1 MSAYDCDC
9 YQVKVHATMTNEL
22 KCLYEKL
29 GTGMF
34 EIIVLS
40 EHNIS
45 SPPAEPQILE
55 VEFDKCDSSKVTFT
69 VYVELPRVMLNGID
83 FDPVDGQN
91 DVRVLPVEY
100 TIRTKGHLHT
110 LELVTFTVYPLAYDG
125 VYQSPPV
132 YTGAVTS
139 AGYETECYSHEQC
152 RVCCVGD
159 SSHIPVPDSFRVI
172 FPMNRDIACL
182 IPEFG
187 LNGFY
192 LKNLVSANLKTKVR
206 LVSGNNPTAVIAA
219 ALLSYDPERCEACLE
234 FSEADA
240 GEIVTGYEYL
250 FTSSALGASDSSS
263 ARTYTQPSLSEMAT
277 NRRYNVRGVS
287 KCTEKDL
294 FTFEICFKPSLVSTR
309 CQRQAVMNYGIDAI
323 STEHWCYQFENSIQD
338 D

>member
-1 MSAYDCDC
+1 MSTNDC
-9 YQVKVHATMTNEL
+9 YQVKVHATMTNDL

-34 EIIVLS
+34 EIIALLD
-40 EHNIS
+40 HDIS
-45 SPPAEPQILE
+45 PLLADPQILE
-55 VEFDKCDSSKVTFT
+55 VEFDKCDTSKVTFT
-69 VYVELPRVMLNGID
+69 VYVELPRVTLDGID

-132 YTGAVTS
+132 HTGAVTS

-152 RVCCVGD
+152 RIQCANECD
-159 SSHIPVPDSFRVI
+159 IPAPDSFRVV
-172 FPMNRDIACL
+172 FPMNRDVACL

-206 LVSGNNPTAVIAA
+206 LVSGNNPNAVIAA

-250 FTSSALGASDSSS
+250 FTADSIGMTSVS
-263 ARTYTQPSLSEMAT
+263 VRTYNQPSLSEMAT

-294 FTFEICFKPSLVSTR
+294 FTFEICFKPSLVSTI
-309 CQRQAVMNYGIDAI
+309 CQRQPVMNYGIDAI
-323 STEHWCYQFENSIQD
+323 STEHWCYQFENSIENTP
-338 D
+338 